1 LVLKPTEGHSVAILM
16 ANIGSGDVSA
26 LAALFD
32 RWSPAVYTV
41 VSHAL
46 PRTASAGEVDQVV
59 EDVFW
64 QLWQRAGGEAPSMV
78 SLILTS
84 LDRSRARQ

>member
-1 LVLKPTEGHSVAILM
+1 M

-32 RWSPAVYTV
+32 RWSPAVHTV
-41 VSHAL
+41 VAHAL
-46 PRTASAGEVDQVV
+46 RRSASPGEVDRVV

-64 QLWQRAGGEAPSMV
+64 QLWQRAGHDAPTML
-78 SLILTS
+78 SLITERVG
-84 LDRSRARQ
+84 RSREPG

>member
-1 LVLKPTEGHSVAILM
+1 M

-32 RWSPAVYTV
+32 RWSSSVHLV
-41 VSHAL
+41 VSRAL
-46 PRTASAGEVDQVV
+46 PRTTTPGEVDRVV

-64 QLWQRAGGEAPSMV
+64 SLWQRAGHDAPTLAT
-78 SLILTS
+78 LISET
-84 LDRSRARQ
+84 LDRSRDRSRAQR

>member
-1 LVLKPTEGHSVAILM
+1 M

-32 RWSPAVYTV
+32 RWSPSVHLV
-41 VSHAL
+41 VSRAL
-46 PRTASAGEVDQVV
+46 PRTTTPAEVDLIV

-64 QLWQRAGGEAPSMV
+64 RLWQQAGGDAPAMAT
-78 SLILTS
+78 LITES
-84 LDRSRARQ
+84 IDRSRGPR